1 MNRNPALL
9 SCLYL
14 MLAATLLFPQTTT
27 GVSHQDNLSGAWS
40 GTMVIAGDSIDLRV
54 VLQATTG
61 GGWTGLIDIPAQN
74 TSGFPLTEIS
84 VAGNVVS
91 FAMVGVPG
99 DPVFVGTWNERDQ
112 TIVGNLE
119 QSGQTFPF
127 SLALSNLAVVPEITV
142 VQVSPANA
150 VKIVGTWGGLMSA
163 GTQTLQI
170 VFHLE
175 ATAGGVLQAIMDSP
189 DQGQF
194 GLPVN
199 KASFDGS
206 ILRLE
211 LDYADASFEGTMAA
225 DGLSIEGTW
234 SQGGASLPL
243 LVDKQ

>member
-9 SCLYL
+9 SCLYF

-27 GVSHQDNLSGAWS
+27 GVSHQDNLSGVWS
-40 GTMVIAGDSIDLRV
+40 GTMVIAGDSMDLRV
-54 VLQATTG
+54 VLQATTA

-74 TSGFPLTEIS
+74 TSGFPLTEIN
-84 VAGNVVS
+84 VAGSVIS

-127 SLALSNLAVVPEITV
+127 SLTLSNLAVAPEPTLA
-142 VQVSPANA
+142 QVSPANA
-150 VKIVGTWGGLMSA
+150 VKIMGTWGGLISA

-170 VFHLE
+170 IFHLE
-175 ATAGGVLQAIMDSP
+175 ANTGGALQATMDSP

-194 GLPVN
+194 GLPVSR
-199 KASFDGS
+199 AAFDGS

-211 LDYADASFEGTMAA
+211 LDYADAIFEGTMAV
-225 DGLSIEGTW
+225 DGSSIEGTW

-243 LVDKQ
+243 LVAKQ

>member
-1 MNRNPALL
+1 
-9 SCLYL
+9 
-14 MLAATLLFPQTTT
+14 
-27 GVSHQDNLSGAWS
+27 
-40 GTMVIAGDSIDLRV
+40 
-54 VLQATTG
+54 
-61 GGWTGLIDIPAQN
+61 
-74 TSGFPLTEIS
+74 
-84 VAGNVVS
+84 
-91 FAMVGVPG
+91 MVGVPG

-127 SLALSNLAVVPEITV
+127 SLTLSNLAVEPEITV
-142 VQVSPANA
+142 AQVSPANA
-150 VKIVGTWGGLMSA
+150 VKIMGTWGGSMSA

-170 VFHLE
+170 IFHLE
-175 ATAGGVLQAIMDSP
+175 ANAGGVLRAIMDSP

-199 KASFDGS
+199 RASFDGN

-225 DGLSIEGTW
+225 DGFSIEGTW

-243 LVDKQ
+243 LVAKQ